1 MSKMRGGG
9 PEKRR
14 AVPKKER
21 HGSLFLYRDNQT
33 TRPRTHLGSITQLWW
48 RRGIRKGESVREGD
62 SCRFNPLLCLR
73 IVPSSGVFVRRQISM
88 CAAFVRLPLYT
99 RPTITYKALVSLWQ
113 NIAKMVS
120 WWFLGME
127 RSESSQIKGPQR
139 MILVIPKNAATD
151 GQHWNGGT
159 HLLNAHPFS
168 MVVGNGNIITQW
180 CGREQCGTS
189 CHQELF
195 GTSW

>member
-48 RRGIRKGESVREGD
+48 RWGIGKVSHWERD

-99 RPTITYKALVSLWQ
+99 RPTSTYKALVSLWQ

-120 WWFLGME
+120 WWSLGME
-127 RSESSQIKGPQR
+127 WWHTYTQCSSFLHGSWK
-139 MILVIPKNAATD
+139 MIHHSARV
-151 GQHWNGGT
+151 
-159 HLLNAHPFS
+159 
-168 MVVGNGNIITQW
+168 
-180 CGREQCGTS
+180 QCGTS

-195 GTSW
+195 LTSW

>member
-1 MSKMRGGG
+1 MSKMRGEG
-9 PEKRR
+9 PEERR

-33 TRPRTHLGSITQLWW
+33 TRPRTHLGSITQSWW
-48 RRGIRKGESVREGD
+48 RRGIGKVSQWERD

-113 NIAKMVS
+113 NIAKKVS

-127 RSESSQIKGPQR
+127 RGESSQIKGPQR
-139 MILVIPKNAATD
+139 MICYWLFQKMQPLMANVATV
-151 GQHWNGGT
+151 
-159 HLLNAHPFS
+159 AHIYS
-168 MVVGNGNIITQW
+168 MLIL
-180 CGREQCGTS
+180 S
-189 CHQELF
+189 
-195 GTSW
+195 SS

>member
-1 MSKMRGGG
+1 MLRMQSVPLSVGDDDHMPSNTDDDDDHYMPWKVNKSWKVFDVGEENGDGVDWKMYKYHRVDDKMSKMRGGGG

-48 RRGIRKGESVREGD
+48 RWGIGKVSHWERD
-62 SCRFNPLLCLR
+62 SCGFNPLLCLR

-99 RPTITYKALVSLWQ
+99 RPTSTYKALVSLWQ

-120 WWFLGME
+120 WWF
-127 RSESSQIKGPQR
+127 
-139 MILVIPKNAATD
+139 
-151 GQHWNGGT
+151 
-159 HLLNAHPFS
+159 PF
-168 MVVGNGNIITQW
+168 
-180 CGREQCGTS
+180 R
-189 CHQELF
+189 
-195 GTSW
+195 